1 MTSKYLMWAAFIL
14 CENKDRL
21 GFSALRILF
30 LFLHKVAVGE
40 CGLLPAFAL
49 TFRPMLELKTN
60 TISLRTSPL
69 QYLSVLSLFSRFNAC
84 FFLDDQ
90 FHCEFE

>member
-1 MTSKYLMWAAFIL
+1 MTSKYLQWAAFIL

-21 GFSALRILF
+21 AFSALRILF
-30 LFLHKVAVGE
+30 LLLHKVAVGE

-49 TFRPMLELKTN
+49 KFRPMLELKTN
-60 TISLRTSPL
+60 TISLRTSL
-69 QYLSVLSLFSRFNAC
+69 QYLSVLSLFIPFNAC

-90 FHCEFE
+90 FRCEFE